1 MLFFLESKP
10 FCVFSLIFLLLKP
23 LLLLLISIKIK
34 PSIILL
40 SLESKSFFLFMFVF
54 IILLRLI
61 LFDEAGLLLVI
72 FWLVV
77 AKFCGRVFNFL
88 LDCIQMA
95 SDHFRISVL
104 VIKSLNKVI
113 ELIFGM
119 LISFAINILKLLLIL
134 NFVGLQ
140 VADSNIL
147 GMNISHNV
155 WSIWLGLSIVSSIF
169 LVLQKMEFTFTLD
182 L

>member
-1 MLFFLESKP
+1 
-10 FCVFSLIFLLLKP
+10 
-23 LLLLLISIKIK
+23 
-34 PSIILL
+34 
-40 SLESKSFFLFMFVF
+40 
-54 IILLRLI
+54 
-61 LFDEAGLLLVI
+61 
-72 FWLVV
+72 
-77 AKFCGRVFNFL
+77 
-88 LDCIQMA
+88 MA

-134 NFVGLQ
+134 NFFGFQ

-155 WSIWLGLSIVSSIF
+155 
-169 LVLQKMEFTFTLD
+169 
-182 L
+182 